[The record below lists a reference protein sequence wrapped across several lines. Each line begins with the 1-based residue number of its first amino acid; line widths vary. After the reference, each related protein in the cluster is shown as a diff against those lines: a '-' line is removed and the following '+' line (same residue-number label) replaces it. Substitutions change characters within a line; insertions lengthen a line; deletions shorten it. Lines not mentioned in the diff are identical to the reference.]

1 MQLFSSGGQGISAG
15 FDDPEEPEAQVGD
28 LGSAFISLDPPKIP
42 MVSAEAGGSGGSRK
56 GKVAYSGGLVL
67 EPQAPESRPR
77 AENSPGFAEL
87 FYVNTKA

>member
-1 MQLFSSGGQGISAG
+1 
-15 FDDPEEPEAQVGD
+15 
-28 LGSAFISLDPPKIP
+28 
-42 MVSAEAGGSGGSRK
+42 MVSAEAGGSRK

-87 FYVNTKA
+87 FMLIPKLERRFAVAQAMLECKRFRAQFIDAHVLS